1 MRKQIANILFLLLP
15 LCVVAQEQQ
24 SVSTTSA
31 SAPAKTQNN
40 KIFTGFS
47 GGMMLHLGYAFSQ
60 SPDALFRNAS
70 LLDYDKLS
78 SLPRSG
84 VTMGIG
90 GALRVHLLN
99 HIHIGSEGF
108 MSSMPLMKTGSHV
121 RMGYGGVLCDY
132 YWTWGKVSPL
142 IGMTVGGGSMSRL
155 YVPYDKENIESTATE
170 TTYNASYTKTPFFML
185 DPYIGLEIELT
196 RRIALLLR
204 LDWVLPF
211 GGNGSQLSK
220 DVSWS
225 HYVSP
230 SGPRLYVGFMFGH
243 LHQK

>member
-1 MRKQIANILFLLLP
+1 
-15 LCVVAQEQQ
+15 
-24 SVSTTSA
+24 
-31 SAPAKTQNN
+31 
-40 KIFTGFS
+40 
-47 GGMMLHLGYAFSQ
+47 
-60 SPDALFRNAS
+60 
-70 LLDYDKLS
+70 
-78 SLPRSG
+78 
-84 VTMGIG
+84 
-90 GALRVHLLN
+90 
-99 HIHIGSEGF
+99 
-108 MSSMPLMKTGSHV
+108 
-121 RMGYGGVLCDY
+121 
-132 YWTWGKVSPL
+132 
-142 IGMTVGGGSMSRL
+142 MSRL

-204 LDWVLPF
+204 LDWVLSF

>member
-1 MRKQIANILFLLLP
+1 MRKQIVRILFLLLP
-15 LCVVAQEQQ
+15 LCVTAQEQQ
-24 SVSTTSA
+24 SIQTET
-31 SAPAKTQNN
+31 APPKAQKQ
-40 KIFTGFS
+40 KILTGFS

-70 LLDYDKLS
+70 LRDYEQLS

-99 HIHIGSEGF
+99 HIHLGSEGF

-142 IGMTVGGGSMSRL
+142 LGMTVGGGSMSRL
-155 YVPYDKENIESTATE
+155 YVPYDKEEIESTETE

-196 RRIALLLR
+196 RRAALLLR
-204 LDWVLPF
+204 VDWVLPF

-220 DVSWS
+220 NVSWS
-225 HYVSP
+225 HYISP

-243 LHQK
+243 LKRK